1 MVKKRLHQAGRSSA
15 AIIRQA
21 AAFGKG
27 TGWRRAGLGVAA
39 AVGLAQVVAVA
50 FHQGALHRE
59 RALLGTIDQTLAAHG
74 TTLGDIRRESQLHID
89 ALSSQLAR
97 LQSRIARLDALGGT
111 LVDIAKLKDG
121 KEFDFGSEPGL
132 GGNVTA
138 SPGRGL
144 TATNLGTSLDG
155 LHSQIEDRTLWLSIL
170 EDVIQHRRLVGEAYP
185 SGWPV
190 RSGWVSSYYGMRR
203 DPFHGRPA
211 FHQGIDFAASKGTE
225 IRSAAAGMVEFAGD
239 KEGYGL
245 MVQIRH
251 GNGYQTR
258 YGHASRLLVKSG
270 QMVKRGDIVAHV
282 GSTGRSTAPHLHFEV
297 LKNGKA
303 ANPLKFLSARR

>member
-1 MVKKRLHQAGRSSA
+1 MIKKLLHQAGQSSS

-21 AAFGKG
+21 AAPGKAA
-27 TGWRRAGLGVAA
+27 GWRRLGLGVAA
-39 AVGLAQVVAVA
+39 AVVLAQVVAVA

-59 RALLGTIDQTLAAHG
+59 RALLGSIDQTLAAHG
-74 TTLGDIRRESQLHID
+74 TTLNNIRRESQLHID

-111 LVDIAKLKDG
+111 LVDIAQLKDG

-132 GGNVTA
+132 GGDAAA
-138 SPGRGL
+138 SPGPGL
-144 TATNLGTSLDG
+144 TATNLGASLDG
-155 LHSQIEDRTLWLSIL
+155 LHNQIEDRTLWLSIL

-225 IRSAAAGMVEFAGD
+225 IRSAAAGMVEFAGSKD
-239 KEGYGL
+239 GYGL

-251 GNGYQTR
+251 GSGYQTR
-258 YGHASRLLVKSG
+258 YGHASKLLVKSG
-270 QMVKRGDIVAHV
+270 QMVKRGDVVAHV

>member
-1 MVKKRLHQAGRSSA
+1 MVKKLLHQVGQSSS

-21 AAFGKG
+21 AASGKAA
-27 TGWRRAGLGVAA
+27 GWQRLGLGIAA
-39 AVGLAQVVAVA
+39 AVVLTQVVAVA

-59 RALLGTIDQTLAAHG
+59 RALLGSIDQTLAAHG
-74 TTLGDIRRESQLHID
+74 TTLNSIRRESQLHID

-97 LQSRIARLDALGGT
+97 LESRIARLDALGGT
-111 LVDIAKLKDG
+111 LVDIAQLKDG

-132 GGNVTA
+132 GGNATA

-144 TATNLGTSLDG
+144 TATNLGASLDD
-155 LHSQIEDRTLWLSIL
+155 LHNQIEDRTLWLSIL

-258 YGHASRLLVKSG
+258 YGHANKLLVKSG
-270 QMVKRGDIVAHV
+270 QMIKRGQVIAQV
-282 GSTGRSTAPHLHFEV
+282 GSTGRSTGPHLHFEV

>member
-1 MVKKRLHQAGRSSA
+1 MVKKFLHQAGQSTA

-21 AAFGKG
+21 MAPGKAA
-27 TGWRRAGLGVAA
+27 GWRRLGLGVAA
-39 AVGLAQVVAVA
+39 AAVLAQVVAVA

-59 RALLGTIDQTLAAHG
+59 QAWLGSIDQTLAAQDA
-74 TTLGDIRRESQLHID
+74 TLAEIRRESQLHID

-97 LQSRIARLDALGGT
+97 LQSRIARLDALGGM
-111 LVDIAKLKDG
+111 LVDIAQLKDG
-121 KEFDFGSEPGL
+121 QEFDFSSEPGL
-132 GGNVTA
+132 GGNIAAPA
-138 SPGRGL
+138 SPGL
-144 TATNLGTSLDG
+144 TASDLGTSLDG
-155 LHSQIEDRTLWLSIL
+155 LHHQIEDRTLWLSLL
-170 EDVIQHRRLVGEAYP
+170 EDVIQHRRLEGEAYP
-185 SGWPV
+185 SSWPV

-211 FHQGIDFAASKGTE
+211 FHPGIDFAASRGTE
-225 IRSAAAGMVEFAGD
+225 IRSAAAGMVEYAGN
-239 KEGYGL
+239 KHGYGL

-258 YGHASRLLVKSG
+258 YGHASKLLVRSG
-270 QMVKRGDIVAHV
+270 QMVKRGEVIAQV

>member
-1 MVKKRLHQAGRSSA
+1 M
-15 AIIRQA
+15 
-21 AAFGKG
+21 
-27 TGWRRAGLGVAA
+27 LGS
-39 AVGLAQVVAVA
+39 
-50 FHQGALHRE
+50 
-59 RALLGTIDQTLAAHG
+59 IDQTLAAHG
-74 TTLGDIRRESQLHID
+74 TTLNNLRRESQLHID

-111 LVDIAKLKDG
+111 LVDIAQLKDG
-121 KEFDFGSEPGL
+121 KEFDFGSKPGL
-132 GGNVTA
+132 GGNAAA
-138 SPGRGL
+138 SPGPGL
-144 TATNLGTSLDG
+144 TATDLGASLDG
-155 LHSQIEDRTLWLSIL
+155 LHNQIEDRTLWLSIL
-170 EDVIQHRRLVGEAYP
+170 EDVIQHRRLVGAAYP

-225 IRSAAAGMVEFAGD
+225 IRSAAAGMVEFAGN

-258 YGHASRLLVKSG
+258 YGHASKLLVKSG
-270 QMVKRGDIVAHV
+270 QMVKRGDVVAHV

>member
-1 MVKKRLHQAGRSSA
+1 MVKKFLHQAGQSFS

-21 AAFGKG
+21 AAPGKAA
-27 TGWRRAGLGVAA
+27 GWRRLGLGLAA
-39 AVGLAQVVAVA
+39 AVVLVQVVAVA

-59 RALLGTIDQTLAAHG
+59 RTLLGSIDQTLAAHD
-74 TTLGDIRRESQLHID
+74 TTLNKIRRESQLHID

-97 LQSRIARLDALGGT
+97 LQSRITRLDALGGT
-111 LVDIAKLKDG
+111 LVDIAQLKDG

-132 GGNVTA
+132 GGNVVV
-138 SPGRGL
+138 SPGPEP
-144 TATNLGTSLDG
+144 TAADLGASLDS
-155 LHSQIEDRTLWLSIL
+155 LHHQIEDRTLWLSIL
-170 EDVIQHRRLVGEAYP
+170 EDVIQHRRLEGEAYP

-211 FHQGIDFAASKGTE
+211 FHQGIDFAASKGTQ
-225 IRSAAAGMVEFAGD
+225 IRSAAAGMVEFTGNKD
-239 KEGYGL
+239 GYGL

-258 YGHASRLLVKSG
+258 YGHASKLLVESG
-270 QMVKRGDIVAHV
+270 QMVKRGDVIAHV

>member
-1 MVKKRLHQAGRSSA
+1 MIKKLLHQAEQSFS

-21 AAFGKG
+21 AAPGKDAV
-27 TGWRRAGLGVAA
+27 WRRVGLGVAA
-39 AVGLAQVVAVA
+39 AAVLVQVVAVA
-50 FHQGALHRE
+50 FHQGVLHRE
-59 RALLGTIDQTLAAHG
+59 RALLGSIDQAMAMHG
-74 TTLGDIRRESQLHID
+74 TTLNEIRQESQFNID

-111 LVDIAKLKDG
+111 LVDIAQLEDG

-132 GGNVTA
+132 GGRVAT
-138 SPGRGL
+138 SPGPGL
-144 TATNLGTSLDG
+144 TATNLGVSLDD
-155 LHSQIEDRTLWLSIL
+155 LHHQIEDRTLWLGIL

-225 IRSAAAGMVEFAGD
+225 IRSAAAGMVEFAGN

-258 YGHASRLLVKSG
+258 YGHASKLLVKSG
-270 QMVKRGDIVAHV
+270 RMVKRGDVIAHV
-282 GSTGRSTAPHLHFEV
+282 GSTGRSTSPHLHFEV

>member
-1 MVKKRLHQAGRSSA
+1 MVKKLLHRAGQSSS

-21 AAFGKG
+21 TAPGKAA
-27 TGWRRAGLGVAA
+27 GWRRLGLGVVAA
-39 AVGLAQVVAVA
+39 AVLAQVVAVA

-59 RALLGTIDQTLAAHG
+59 RALLSSIDQTLVAHD
-74 TTLGDIRRESQLHID
+74 TTLNNIRRESQLHID

-111 LVDIAKLKDG
+111 LVDIAQLKDS

-132 GGNVTA
+132 GGNVAA
-138 SPGRGL
+138 SPGPGL
-144 TATNLGTSLDG
+144 TATSLGASLDG
-155 LHSQIEDRTLWLSIL
+155 LHNQIEDRTLWLSIL

-225 IRSAAAGMVEFAGD
+225 IRSAAAGMIEFSGN

-258 YGHASRLLVKSG
+258 YGHASELLVKSG
-270 QMVKRGDIVAHV
+270 QMVKRGDVIAHV